1 VRAVPAAAEGDK
13 KNTPDMAKFAFSEI
27 MDGLPVVKV
36 VDVGP
41 STAEA
46 GGEPYA
52 PLMKRAMARVVGFD
66 ANEGDC
72 MALAARTQGRH
83 HYFPYVIGDGGT
95 RTFPLCR
102 DAAGSSLCEPD
113 PDMVA
118 LFQELDGIAEVVE
131 RKTVSTRRLDD
142 IAEAANADFLR
153 IDAPG
158 AALAI
163 LTGAERLLGGLILVH
178 IAVDFVALYK
188 DQPLFADIDRA
199 LRERGF
205 AFHKFTALGGRSF
218 KPLVIGNDAND
229 PLSQMLSAEAVYV
242 PDFAALGRLP
252 AEKLLKL
259 AVVMHEVYGSY
270 DLTALALRHFDAETE
285 GGLWPA
291 YVRRLTGAR
300 TPRGTA
306 FA

>member
-1 VRAVPAAAEGDK
+1 
-13 KNTPDMAKFAFSEI
+13 MAKFAFSEI
-27 MDGLPVVKV
+27 MDGLPVIKV

-41 STAEA
+41 ATAA
-46 GGEPYA
+46 PGSEPYA

-72 MALAARTQGRH
+72 EALTARAQGRH
-83 HYFPYVIGDGGT
+83 LYLPYVVGDGQT
-95 RTFPLCR
+95 HTFHVCR

-113 PDMVA
+113 ADKIA
-118 LFQELDGIAEVVE
+118 LFQELDGIAEVIE
-131 RKTVSTRRLDD
+131 RKSVTTRRLDD
-142 IAEAANADFLR
+142 IAEAAQADFLR

-158 AALAI
+158 AALAV
-163 LTGAERLLGGLILVH
+163 LAGAERLLGTLVVVH
-178 IAVDFVALYK
+178 VAVDFVALYK
-188 DQPLFADIDRA
+188 DQPLFADIDQA
-199 LRERGF
+199 LRARGF

-242 PDFAALGRLP
+242 RDFSALGRLP

-259 AVVMHEVYGSY
+259 AVVLHEVYGSY
-270 DLTALALRHFDAETE
+270 DLTALALKHFDAETE

>member
-1 VRAVPAAAEGDK
+1 
-13 KNTPDMAKFAFSEI
+13 MAKFAFSEI

-52 PLMKRAMARVVGFD
+52 PLMKRAMARVIGFD

-72 MALAARTQGRH
+72 AALNDRAAGRH
-83 HYFPYVIGDGGT
+83 VYLPYVVGDGT
-95 RTFPLCR
+95 VRTFHICR
-102 DAAGSSLCEPD
+102 AVAGSSLCEPD
-113 PDMVA
+113 RERIM
-118 LFQELDGIAEVVE
+118 LFQELDSVAEIVE
-131 RKTVSTRRLDD
+131 RRSVETRRLDD

-158 AALAI
+158 AAIAVFA
-163 LTGAERLLGGLILVH
+163 GAERLVAELIVVH
-178 IAVDFVALYK
+178 VSVDFVALYK
-188 DQPLFADIDRA
+188 DQPLFADVDRA
-199 LRERGF
+199 LRDRGF

-218 KPLVIGNDAND
+218 KPLVIGTDAND
-229 PLSQMLSAEAVYV
+229 PLSQVLSADAVYV
-242 PDFAALGRLP
+242 RDFAALGALP

-259 AVVMHEVYGSY
+259 AVVLHEVYGSY
-270 DLTALALRHFDAETE
+270 DLTALALKHFDAQTE

>member
-1 VRAVPAAAEGDK
+1 
-13 KNTPDMAKFAFSEI
+13 MAKFAFSEI

-66 ANEGDC
+66 ADEDDC
-72 MALAARTQGRH
+72 AVLNARGAGRH
-83 HYFPYVIGDGGT
+83 VYLPYIIGDGTT
-95 RTFPLCR
+95 RTFHVCR
-102 DAAGSSLCEPD
+102 DVAGSSLCEPD
-113 PDMVA
+113 RDRIA

-131 RKTVSTRRLDD
+131 RRSAPTRRLDD
-142 IAEAANADFLR
+142 CAEAAHADYLR

-158 AALAI
+158 AALAV
-163 LTGAERLLGGLILVH
+163 LAGAERLAAELILVH
-178 IAVDFVALYK
+178 VAVDFVALYK
-188 DQPLFADIDRA
+188 DQPLFADVDRA
-199 LRERGF
+199 LRVLGF
-205 AFHKFTALGGRSF
+205 VFHKFTALGGRSF

-270 DLTALALRHFDAETE
+270 DLTALALKHFDAETE

>member
-1 VRAVPAAAEGDK
+1 
-13 KNTPDMAKFAFSEI
+13 MAKFAFSEI

-72 MALAARTQGRH
+72 EALDARAQGRH
-83 HYFPYVIGDGGT
+83 LYLPYVIGDGET
-95 RTFPLCR
+95 HTFYVCR
-102 DAAGSSLCEPD
+102 DVAGSSLFEPD
-113 PDMVA
+113 SAKIA
-118 LFQELDGIAEVVE
+118 LFQELDGVAEVVE
-131 RKTVSTRRLDD
+131 RKSVTTRRLDD
-142 IAEAANADFLR
+142 IAEAAHADFLR

-158 AALAI
+158 SALAV
-163 LTGAERLLGGLILVH
+163 LQGAERLLGEAIIVH
-178 IAVDFVALYK
+178 VTVDFVALYK
-188 DQPLFADIDRA
+188 DQPLFADVDRA

-205 AFHKFTALGGRSF
+205 VFHKFTTLGGRSF
-218 KPLVIGNDAND
+218 KPLLIGNDAND

-242 PDFAALGRLP
+242 PDFTALDRLP
-252 AEKLLKL
+252 PEKLLKL
-259 AVVMHEVYGSY
+259 AVVLHEVYGSY
-270 DLTALALRHFDAETE
+270 DLTALALKHFDAETE
-285 GGLWPA
+285 GGLWPS
-291 YVRRLTGAR
+291 YVRRLTGTR

>member
-1 VRAVPAAAEGDK
+1 
-13 KNTPDMAKFAFSEI
+13 MAKFAFSEI

-52 PLMKRAMARVVGFD
+52 PLMKRAMARVIGFD

-72 MALAARTQGRH
+72 AALNDRAAGRH
-83 HYFPYVIGDGGT
+83 VYLPYVVGDGT
-95 RTFPLCR
+95 VRTFHICR
-102 DAAGSSLCEPD
+102 DVAGSSLCEPD
-113 PDMVA
+113 RERIM
-118 LFQELDGIAEVVE
+118 LFQELDSVAEVVE
-131 RKTVSTRRLDD
+131 RRSVETRRLDD
-142 IAEAANADFLR
+142 VAEAANADFLR

-158 AALAI
+158 AAIAVLA
-163 LTGAERLLGGLILVH
+163 GAQRLVAELIVVH
-178 IAVDFVALYK
+178 VSVDFVALYK
-188 DQPLFADIDRA
+188 DQPLFADVDRA
-199 LRERGF
+199 LRDRGF

-218 KPLVIGNDAND
+218 KPLVIGTDAND
-229 PLSQMLSAEAVYV
+229 PLSQVLSADAVYV
-242 PDFAALGRLP
+242 RDFAALGALP

-259 AVVMHEVYGSY
+259 AVVLHEVYGSY
-270 DLTALALRHFDAETE
+270 DLTALALKHFDAQTE

>member
-1 VRAVPAAAEGDK
+1 
-13 KNTPDMAKFAFSEI
+13 MAKFAFSEI

-52 PLMKRAMARVVGFD
+52 PLMKRAMARVIGFD

-72 MALAARTQGRH
+72 AALNDRAAGRH
-83 HYFPYVIGDGGT
+83 VYLPYVVGDGT
-95 RTFPLCR
+95 VRTFHICR
-102 DAAGSSLCEPD
+102 DVAGSSLCEPD
-113 PDMVA
+113 RERIM
-118 LFQELDGIAEVVE
+118 LFQELDSVAEIVE
-131 RKTVSTRRLDD
+131 RRSVETRRLDD

-158 AALAI
+158 AAIAVLA
-163 LTGAERLLGGLILVH
+163 GAERLVAELIVAH
-178 IAVDFVALYK
+178 VSVDFVALYK
-188 DQPLFADIDRA
+188 DQPLFADVDRA
-199 LRERGF
+199 LRDRGF

-218 KPLVIGNDAND
+218 KPLVIGTDAND
-229 PLSQMLSAEAVYV
+229 PLSQVLSADAVYV
-242 PDFAALGRLP
+242 RDFAALGTLP

-259 AVVMHEVYGSY
+259 AVVLHEVYGSY
-270 DLTALALRHFDAETE
+270 DLTALALKHFDAQTE

-306 FA
+306 FG